1 MSSPLARAAALV
13 ALIGLAAGCDL
24 TVENPNASTPE
35 DVLTTRAGL
44 IAFANGLQRTYA
56 VNALDNVVLTP
67 GVTAREIAVNRTLAN
82 LTELEAG
89 AFGEPM
95 LEPDNSNV
103 TGLFATLYAVVFD
116 ADQLIEAARAVETVE
131 DDLESGLVAL
141 GSFYKAAA
149 LGALAQNFEQVS
161 LDPGA
166 EGGAVYV
173 SRDDAF
179 AEAVDLLAEAERLG
193 QEAAS
198 DGAFQALVPDGF
210 DLVNSARAYRARFAL
225 FGGDYATAIAAADA
239 VDEGATSVFEYSDL
253 AANPIYT
260 AFYVGTPSYA
270 VRDDLGL
277 ENVEEG
283 DQRIDFYT
291 DVDLGLETAPDST
304 DDDDTTLS
312 NPNSLEIDVA
322 AGFYDDGLSAPLP
335 VFLPDELRLIRAE
348 AIVRSGG
355 DLSEAVE
362 EINAVRTDEEDPFGV
377 VAGLDAYDGP
387 VTAEALLDEIFY
399 NRATELFLQ
408 GLRLE
413 DLRRFDRPG
422 PSGDPFERTRDFYP
436 YPTQERQGNPNTP
449 TDPPI

>member
-1 MSSPLARAAALV
+1 MSSPFARAAALAALV
-13 ALIGLAAGCDL
+13 AAAAGCDL

-35 DVLTTRAGL
+35 DVLTSRAGVV
-44 IAFANGLQRTYA
+44 AFANGLQRTYA

-89 AFGEPM
+89 AFGEPT
-95 LEPDNSNV
+95 LTPDNANV
-103 TGLFATLYAVVFD
+103 NGLFSTLYSVVFD
-116 ADQLIEAARAVETVE
+116 ADRLIEAAGAVPTVE

-141 GSFYKAAA
+141 ASFYKAAA

-179 AEAVDLLAEAERLG
+179 AEAVDLLADAERLG
-193 QEAAS
+193 QAAAS
-198 DGAFQALVPDGF
+198 NAEFQDLVPDGF

-225 FGGDYATAIAAADA
+225 FGGDYATAIAAVDA

-260 AFYVGTPSYA
+260 AFYVGTPDYA
-270 VRDDLGL
+270 ARDDLGL
-277 ENVEEG
+277 EDVEEG
-283 DQRIDFYT
+283 DQRVDFYT
-291 DVDLGLETAPDST
+291 DVDLGLVTAPDST
-304 DDDDTTLS
+304 DDDDTALS
-312 NPNSLEIDVA
+312 NPNRLEIDVA
-322 AGFYDDGLSAPLP
+322 AGFFDDGLSAPLP
-335 VFLPDELRLIRAE
+335 VYLPDELRLIRAE

-362 EINAVRTDEEDPFGV
+362 EIDAVRTDEDDPFGV
-377 VAGLDAYDGP
+377 VAGLDPYDGP
-387 VTAEALLDEIFY
+387 VTPDALLDEIFY
-399 NRATELFLQ
+399 NRATELYLQ

-422 PSGDPFERTRDFYP
+422 PSGGPFERSRNFYP

-449 TDPPI
+449 ADPSV